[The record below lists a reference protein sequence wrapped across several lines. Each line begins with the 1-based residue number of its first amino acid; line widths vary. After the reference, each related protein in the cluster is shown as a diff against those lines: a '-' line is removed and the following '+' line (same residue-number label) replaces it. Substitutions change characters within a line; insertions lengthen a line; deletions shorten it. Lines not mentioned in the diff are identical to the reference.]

1 MKNSSSAKK
10 ITSLALSVALGS
22 GLWIAASTAYAD
34 LGVYIGA
41 AYGLG
46 RVDGGDFKDDTSV
59 LKAFVGAKF
68 NSYVG
73 IEGGIHDFGG
83 ADNNGFRSDLTGQ
96 SLALAG
102 FMPLGESVELFA
114 KVGNLWWDSDVK
126 YLGLTNS
133 QSGRE
138 LFYAAGLNVYFNP
151 SLALRLE
158 FERYKVEL
166 TSDEVGIDIDGSTD
180 VDVASVGVVFA
191 F

>member
-1 MKNSSSAKK
+1 MKNSSSMKK
-10 ITSLALSVALGS
+10 VTGLALSVAIGS
-22 GLWIAASTAYAD
+22 GLWAAANTAYAD
-34 LGVYIGA
+34 SGVYIGA

-59 LKAFVGAKF
+59 LKAFVGAKL

-83 ADNNGFRSDLTGQ
+83 ADNNGFRSDLTGK
-96 SLALAG
+96 SLALTG
-102 FMPLGESVELFA
+102 FMPLGESFELFA
-114 KVGNLWWDSDVK
+114 KVGNLWWESDVK
-126 YLGLTNS
+126 YLGLTNG

-138 LFYAAGLNVYFNP
+138 LFYGAGVNLNFNP

-166 TSDEVGIDIDGSTD
+166 TSDEVGINIDGTTD
-180 VDVASVGVVFA
+180 VDVASVGIVFA